1 MPSTLKRLVGLELKA
16 NECNTSLIV
25 LGCGLLMPVV
35 FTMTPSNLAQAA
47 MPGELFLPL
56 LTIFAFG
63 SLFLPEQTVEIGA
76 VINSKQTQLWWLYLL
91 RFIWYAVVL
100 AMLATVLIGVLCFFQ
115 CWGQSADTL
124 VRLCR
129 QNFVSWEHHGFE
141 LQLIAIAGS
150 RVSLANSVFCIVYR
164 LSLFRRGEYHDVHAS
179 SGSV

>member
-56 LTIFAFG
+56 LTIFAVG

-100 AMLATVLIGVLCFFQ
+100 AMLATVLIGVYAFLMLGSICSYF
-115 CWGQSADTL
+115 GSTL
-124 VRLCR
+124 
-129 QNFVSWEHHGFE
+129 S
-141 LQLIAIAGS
+141 S
-150 RVSLANSVFCIVYR
+150 KFC
-164 LSLFRRGEYHDVHAS
+164 
-179 SGSV
+179 